1 MEQIK
6 AAIRYFLSDGNT
18 HTIEE
23 VKEEISRLIGGE
35 VMPGEVDSI
44 FAELH
49 RDTKYHKLL
58 LTLMDLLP
66 VGLRQ
71 FSFPR

>member
-6 AAIRYFLSDGNT
+6 IAIRYFLSDGKT

-23 VKEEISRLIGGE
+23 VKAEISRIIGAE
-35 VMPGEVDSI
+35 AYKGEVDSI

-49 RDTKYHKLL
+49 NDTIVSQRITGPNGNSTSWVKAI
-58 LTLMDLLP
+58 
-66 VGLRQ
+66 
-71 FSFPR
+71 

>member
-6 AAIRYFLSDGNT
+6 SAIRYFLSDGKT

-23 VKEEISRLIGGE
+23 VKEEISRIIGGE
-35 VMPGEVDSI
+35 VMPSEVDSI

-49 RDTKYHKLL
+49 RDTIVSQTITDPNGFTSSWVKAI
-58 LTLMDLLP
+58 
-66 VGLRQ
+66 
-71 FSFPR
+71 

>member
-6 AAIRYFLSDGNT
+6 TAIRYFLSDGKT

-23 VKEEISRLIGGE
+23 VKAEISRLIGGE
-35 VMPGEVDSI
+35 VLPGEVDSV

-49 RDTKYHKLL
+49 RDTIISQTIIDPNGNSTSWVKAI
-58 LTLMDLLP
+58 
-66 VGLRQ
+66 
-71 FSFPR
+71 

>member
-6 AAIRYFLSDGNT
+6 IAIRYFLSDGKE

-23 VKEEISRLIGGE
+23 VKAEISRIIGGE
-35 VMPGEVDSI
+35 VMSGEVDSI

-49 RDTKYHKLL
+49 RDTLL
-58 LTLMDLLP
+58 SQTIQSP
-66 VGLRQ
+66 GGTIHTRVKAI
-71 FSFPR
+71 

>member
-6 AAIRYFLSDGNT
+6 IAIRYFLSDGKT

-23 VKEEISRLIGGE
+23 VKAEISRIIDGE
-35 VMPGEVDSI
+35 VLPGEIDSI

-49 RDTKYHKLL
+49 NDTIVSQIITYPNGNSTSWVKAI
-58 LTLMDLLP
+58 
-66 VGLRQ
+66 
-71 FSFPR
+71 

>member
-6 AAIRYFLSDGNT
+6 IAIRYFLSDGKE

-23 VKEEISRLIGGE
+23 VKAEISRIIGGE
-35 VMPGEVDSI
+35 MMPGEVDSI

-49 RDTKYHKLL
+49 RDTILSQVIQTPDGTTHTWVKAI
-58 LTLMDLLP
+58 
-66 VGLRQ
+66 
-71 FSFPR
+71 